1 MFRRHGVGRRSGGGG
16 GVRFQTG
23 ISGCQQN
30 EPPPHKERER
40 KRPRVTKGRDRI
52 VHEHH
57 LPQRRYSG
65 GLKRGQQAY
74 LSGIVRIY
82 DTQPLRDNLYR
93 RYIFNLHH
101 QRRLGYITQ
110 REVADRT
117 LLLDRSLAPKRDLR
131 KEAGSGATK
140 LPSAFPILTFQEEAA
155 VQERDGRLSADP
167 DDGKMPGGRRNE
179 SSRLN
184 PPAHDLE
191 MRRHQTSS
199 VAYEQ

>member
-1 MFRRHGVGRRSGGGG
+1 MRESWKEQGGPQSSAQIP
-16 GVRFQTG
+16 RKQ
-23 ISGCQQN
+23 ISSSSWDAALL
-30 EPPPHKERER
+30 K
-40 KRPRVTKGRDRI
+40 
-52 VHEHH
+52 
-57 LPQRRYSG
+57 